1 MRLYPFLLMILL
13 FTDCSSPEEVLPENL
28 IEPER
33 FGKVLLDIQI
43 LEGMKT
49 QRVLGTEKSSYAD
62 STAFENIFAK
72 HQVEREAFLE
82 TYSYYRSRPG
92 EMAKIYELILDS
104 LSTLDVQVKKEYTE
118 EKRFESDSL
127 LKVREQIRDSISKN
141 LLRK

>member
-1 MRLYPFLLMILL
+1 MRLSLFLVVL
-13 FTDCSSPEEVLPENL
+13 FFFISCSSTEEVVPEQL
-28 IEPER
+28 MDPEI

-49 QRVLGTEKSSYAD
+49 QRVLGTEKSAYAD
-62 STAFENIFAK
+62 STAYESIFSK
-72 HQVEREAFLE
+72 YKVDRETFLE

-92 EMAKIYELILDS
+92 EMAKIYELVLDS